1 MVEGPLLLLI
11 IGLAVVFIVLS
22 TSVFKIHP
30 FLALLLACFG
40 VGIAVRMP
48 LAEIGTTIG
57 SGFGSLMSSIGLV
70 VVLGSIIGV
79 ALERSGAAL
88 RIADAVL
95 NLVGPTKPALA
106 MSVIGLIVG
115 IPVFCDSGFIL
126 LSGIN
131 RALAQRS
138 KLANGSLTIALAS
151 GLYTSHTLIPP
162 TPGPIAA
169 AGNLGASEHLGTVIL
184 VGLAISIPVVL
195 VAYIYAIVAA
205 KKLGTVPAAAS
216 TTPEANPKTEVIPGL
231 LKSLAPILV
240 PILLI
245 SLASITNI
253 LAISPAIAA
262 ALNFLGSPLIALLF
276 GVGLSI
282 FLLPQWNAGAFSG
295 WVSEGILQ
303 AGPILILTGAGGAF
317 GALLKATPVAALVGQ
332 WLSSNAASGSFL
344 LIISFIIAALL
355 KTSQGST
362 TSALVITSSMLAPL
376 LTTIGF
382 DTGLEL
388 SLLVMAIGAG
398 AMVVSHA
405 NDSYFWVIT
414 QFSGLTVKEAYQGFT
429 VVTFLQGLTAL
440 AFVLLGY
447 FLFC

>member
-11 IGLAVVFIVLS
+11 IGLAVIFIVLS

-30 FLALLLACFG
+30 FLSLLLASFG
-40 VGIAVRMP
+40 VGVAVQMP
-48 LAEIGTTIG
+48 LPQIGTTIAT
-57 SGFGSLMSSIGLV
+57 GFGTLMGSIGLV

-79 ALERSGAAL
+79 ALERSGSAI

-95 NLVGPTKPALA
+95 KMVGPNKPALA
-106 MSVIGLIVG
+106 LSVIGLIVG

-138 KLANGSLTIALAS
+138 KIATGSLTIALAS

-169 AGNLGASEHLGTVIL
+169 AGNLGASAYLGTVII
-184 VGLAISIPVVL
+184 VGLVISIPVTL
-195 VAYIYAIVAA
+195 AAYFYAVVRA
-205 KKLGTVPAAAS
+205 KRLGTVPEEIITPAS
-216 TTPEANPKTEVIPGL
+216 DPDYTGAPGL
-231 LKSLAPILV
+231 GRSVAPILV

-245 SLASITNI
+245 SLASVTNI
-253 LAISPAIAA
+253 LALSAA
-262 ALNFLGSPLIALLF
+262 AGVVLGFLGSPLIALLI
-276 GVGLSI
+276 GVGLCL
-282 FLLPQWNAGAFSG
+282 FLLPRWDAALFYG
-295 WVSEGILQ
+295 WVGEGIQQ

-317 GALLKATPVAALVGQ
+317 GALLKATPVAALVGT
-332 WLSSNAASGSFL
+332 WLSSNAASGGFL
-344 LIISFIIAALL
+344 LTISFVIAALL

-376 LTTIGF
+376 LGAIGF
-382 DTGLEL
+382 DSGLEL
-388 SLLVMAIGAG
+388 SFLVAAIGAG

-429 VVTFLQGLTAL
+429 VVTFIQGSTGLV
-440 AFVLLGY
+440 FVLLGFY
-447 FLFC
+447 LLC

>member
-48 LAEIGTTIG
+48 LADIGTTIAA
-57 SGFGSLMSSIGLV
+57 GFGSLMGSIGLV

-205 KKLGTVPAAAS
+205 KKLGTIP
-216 TTPEANPKTEVIPGL
+216 TTSVVPEATSETESIPGL

-245 SLASITNI
+245 SLASVTNI

-282 FLLPQWNAGAFSG
+282 FLLPHWHASAFSG

-317 GALLKATPVAALVGQ
+317 GALLKATPVAALVGE
-332 WLSSNAASGSFL
+332 WLSNNAASGSFL
-344 LIISFIIAALL
+344 LVISFIIAALL

-388 SLLVMAIGAG
+388 SLLVAAIGAG

-429 VVTFLQGLTAL
+429 IVTFLQGLTAL
-440 AFVLLGY
+440 VCVLLVY
-447 FLFC
+447 YLFC

>member
-1 MVEGPLLLLI
+1 MLLI

-22 TSVFKIHP
+22 TSVLKLHP
-30 FLALLLACFG
+30 FLALLLTSFG
-40 VGIAVRMP
+40 VGLAVQMP
-48 LAEIGTTIG
+48 LSEIGTIIA
-57 SGFGSLMSSIGLV
+57 SGFGSLMGSIGLV

-138 KLANGSLTIALAS
+138 QVANGALTIALAS

-169 AGNLGASEHLGTVIL
+169 AGNLGASAHLGTVIL
-184 VGLAISIPVVL
+184 VGLAVSIPGVFI
-195 VAYIYAIVAA
+195 AYIYAVIRCKNIGAVPPEVLTPDTDQESIV
-205 KKLGTVPAAAS
+205 K
-216 TTPEANPKTEVIPGL
+216 PGIV
-231 LKSLAPILV
+231 KAMAPILV

-245 SLASITNI
+245 SAASVTNVVPM
-253 LAISPAIAA
+253 PAVLGTTI
-262 ALNFLGSPLIALLF
+262 NFLGAPLTALLI
-276 GVGLSI
+276 GVGLCL
-282 FLLPQWNAGAFSG
+282 FLLPKWDAAFFSG
-295 WVSEGILQ
+295 WVAEGIQQ

-317 GALLKATPVAALVGQ
+317 GALLKATPIADLVGV

-382 DTGLEL
+382 DSGLEL
-388 SLLVMAIGAG
+388 SFLVAAIGAG

-429 VVTFLQGLTAL
+429 VATFLQGITAL
-440 AFVLLGY
+440 VFVLLGY
-447 FLFC
+447 HLFC